1 MSACVCMYV
10 RESVC
15 YRGVIVV
22 TADEVLA
29 FCDHASCQP
38 WTWGL
43 GAQGWSHCGST
54 SFHMPQALWP
64 LWALGHKTIVKM
76 IVNCVHIKMNNL

>member
-43 GAQGWSHCGST
+43 GAQGWLYLLPYAPGT
-54 SFHMPQALWP
+54 LAFVGAWPQN
-64 LWALGHKTIVKM
+64 
-76 IVNCVHIKMNNL
+76 NCKNDS